1 MSDRRLRVLIVEDE
15 VLVAAELAWLVE
27 DLGHEVVGEAA
38 TSADALRLAG
48 DTRPDLAL
56 VDIHLYDGPTGV
68 EVARR
73 IAAESGATVLFM
85 TANQKRVPP
94 DFAGAAGLVPKPYSI
109 HGMQEA
115 IAFVEQCM
123 AEGRA
128 MAEPPHSLKVAP
140 AFTERLGS
148 RGP

>member
-1 MSDRRLRVLIVEDE
+1 MRVLIVEDE

-27 DLGHEVVGEAA
+27 DLGHDVVGEAA

-73 IAAESGATVLFM
+73 ISAESGATVLFM
-85 TANQKRVPP
+85 TANQKRVPA

-140 AFTERLGS
+140 AFTERLCGRS
-148 RGP
+148 A